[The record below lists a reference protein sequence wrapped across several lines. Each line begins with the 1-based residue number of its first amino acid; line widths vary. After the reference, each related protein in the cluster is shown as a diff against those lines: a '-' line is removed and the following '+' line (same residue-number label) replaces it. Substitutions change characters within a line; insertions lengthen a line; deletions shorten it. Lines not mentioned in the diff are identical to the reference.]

1 MQLEN
6 FLAED
11 VEILETL
18 DGLAAISAHLH
29 SDNRAGTMCKSR

>member
-11 VEILETL
+11 AEILETL
-18 DGLAAISAHLH
+18 DGLAAISVSLH
-29 SDNRAGTMCKSR
+29 SDGRAGLPC